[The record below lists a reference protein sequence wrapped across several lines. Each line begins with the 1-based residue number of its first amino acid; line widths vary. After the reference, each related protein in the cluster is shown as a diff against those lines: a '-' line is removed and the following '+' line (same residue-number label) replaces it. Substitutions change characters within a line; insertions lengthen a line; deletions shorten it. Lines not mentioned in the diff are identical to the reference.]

1 MNKLI
6 RGLIVP
12 LLLINEDMEEKLEL
26 EFNKIVEELTPILDN
41 LKNERSNI
49 YIFNEKNFTEI
60 DEYGTMV
67 IALVGGLNGHGKWED
82 YFEDL
87 AKIITTIKEN
97 GYDTWVIDL
106 VNDCLD
112 DVFTVKLGIMRN
124 E

>member
-1 MNKLI
+1 
-6 RGLIVP
+6 
-12 LLLINEDMEEKLEL
+12 MEEKLEL
-26 EFNKIVEELTPILDN
+26 EFNKIVEELTPIIDN

-49 YIFNEKNFTEI
+49 CLFNEKNFTEI

-67 IALVGGLNGHGKWED
+67 IALVGGLNGHGKWGD

-112 DVFTVKLGIMRN
+112 DAFTVKLGIMRN